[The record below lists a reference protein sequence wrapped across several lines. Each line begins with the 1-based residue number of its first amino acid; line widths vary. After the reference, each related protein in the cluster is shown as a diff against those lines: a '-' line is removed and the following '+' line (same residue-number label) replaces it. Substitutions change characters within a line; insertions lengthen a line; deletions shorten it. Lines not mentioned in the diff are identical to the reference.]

1 VHETAFLHQQNFLC
15 STTASLQSVARRIRM
30 YPRDSTSDFP
40 MFDPVG
46 GAFIHKDQGVFRIR
60 VDTGMAVERV

>member
-1 VHETAFLHQQNFLC
+1 
-15 STTASLQSVARRIRM
+15 
-30 YPRDSTSDFP
+30 

-46 GAFIHKDQGVFRIR
+46 GAFIHKDQGVSRIR